1 MNSITHFKHEAFLL
15 IPQVVNKGSSRPKY
29 FLRTVLPQRE
39 AIRKGYLIQPMY
51 MSKFSAETIETA
63 LGSSLS
69 VSLFQWLLLNMK
81 RGTGRKL
88 NATGAGSGEKTTWQ
102 EWKHHIIL
110 DFNATQFQQTAEC
123 STRGKEVCSG
133 LSYSVSF
140 TETHLTR
147 CIGNY
152 MFINWQLAAYI
163 IRKDCLNVSMKL
175 FVRNIKTLCFK
186 RCL

>member
-1 MNSITHFKHEAFLL
+1 MNIITDFKHEAFLL

-39 AIRKGYLIQPMY
+39 EIRKGYLTQPMC
-51 MSKFSAETIETA
+51 MSKFSAETIERA
-63 LGSSLS
+63 LGTHCLWVSSNDCSWIWSEELEE
-69 VSLFQWLLLNMK
+69 SLMLGGQVQE
-81 RGTGRKL
+81 RR
-88 NATGAGSGEKTTWQ
+88 Q
-102 EWKHHIIL
+102 RDEWKHHIIL

-123 STRGKEVCSG
+123 RRRGKEVCPR

-152 MFINWQLAAYI
+152 MLINWQLAAYI
-163 IRKDCLNVSMKL
+163 IRKDCLNVSVKL
-175 FVRNIKTLCFK
+175 FVRNIKTLCF
-186 RCL
+186 